1 MSDRELLVYVDLAG
15 VAHLVGRLWARRA
28 RNRESATF
36 EYDAD
41 WLASPARFALEP
53 ALMLGG
59 GPQHTQQ
66 GRALYGDDSDLR
78 LILAPGSSLGAARA
92 KASVL
97 DQQGELSIAKF
108 PQADDA

>member
-41 WLASPARFALEP
+41 WLTSPARFALEP

-59 GPQHTQQ
+59 GPQH
-66 GRALYGDDSDLR
+66 RAL
-78 LILAPGSSLGAARA
+78 A
-92 KASVL
+92 KAMFTSAAAVS
-97 DQQGELSIAKF
+97 QIAT
-108 PQADDA
+108 ALETA